1 MRGAQQIAVECDHLL
16 LSQTLLT
23 LVWRISLLVLLME
36 PLRVHVT
43 MEGFRAMPGESDDSL
58 LSPHPQPCSK
68 IQCVLEAWEHQEWK
82 VEVRDP
88 SR

>member
-43 MEGFRAMPGESDDSL
+43 TEGFRAMPGECDDPL
-58 LSPHPQPCSK
+58 LSPAAMLQSSVCFGGMGTPGA
-68 IQCVLEAWEHQEWK
+68 E
-82 VEVRDP
+82 D
-88 SR
+88 